1 MNAFVWQQQK
11 SIIVCTHEIYDLFI
25 FYLKKVSSAMYF
37 FIHHYM
43 PCLFQHSIT
52 VVNNIYSDSIIVVA
66 MNRIKVINEPS
77 ELVPMLRAVDT
88 SIKRDVLK
96 EVTLEWRT
104 VKDIE
109 EKFGEDGAEAL
120 KFFEK
125 MKLVETRW
133 QSTSGSFPE
142 KAYHTYYTSFHINAS
157 WPVYEISD
165 VLAVA
170 MMSEADFEK
179 LEKELYDEVGPEG
192 RFAGDI
198 AEKMGITSTML
209 RSLVKRS
216 VRLDYR
222 GHRIERLKE

>member
-1 MNAFVWQQQK
+1 
-11 SIIVCTHEIYDLFI
+11 
-25 FYLKKVSSAMYF
+25 
-37 FIHHYM
+37 
-43 PCLFQHSIT
+43 
-52 VVNNIYSDSIIVVA
+52 

-88 SIKRDVLK
+88 KIKREVLK

-104 VKDIE
+104 AKEIE
-109 EKFGEDGAEAL
+109 DKFGPEGKEAL

-133 QSTSGSFPE
+133 QSNDGSYPE
-142 KAYHTYYTSFHINAS
+142 KSFHTYYTSFHINAS

-170 MMSEADFEK
+170 MMSEKDFLRTEETI
-179 LEKELYDEVGPEG
+179 LEEVGPEG
-192 RFAGDI
+192 RFAGDV
-198 AEKMGITSTML
+198 AEILGITSTML

-216 VRLDYR
+216 IKIDYR
-222 GHRIERLKE
+222 GHRIEPLKD

>member
-1 MNAFVWQQQK
+1 
-11 SIIVCTHEIYDLFI
+11 
-25 FYLKKVSSAMYF
+25 
-37 FIHHYM
+37 
-43 PCLFQHSIT
+43 
-52 VVNNIYSDSIIVVA
+52 

-88 SIKRDVLK
+88 EIKREVLK

-104 VKDIE
+104 VKE
-109 EKFGEDGAEAL
+109 VEAKYGPDGAEAL

-133 QSTSGSFPE
+133 QSTAGSFPE

-165 VLAVA
+165 VLAAA
-170 MMSEADFEK
+170 MMPEEAFDD
-179 LEKELYDEVGPEG
+179 LEKKIYTEVGAQG

-198 AEKMGITSTML
+198 AEKLGLTSTML